1 VGPSPQFVQRANL
14 VRQRHAL
21 TSRPMKRRILVASV
35 SALVLSLSACSSS
48 EESTSST
55 STAADAGNAS
65 EQLRDQ
71 RYCEI
76 IPATR
81 DKATISS
88 EVYNTLGLNDCPA
101 EVWVTIT
108 EDTVNEEY
116 GSLQAKING
125 PRHWMMDTIIG
136 KGQTVDSPTFT
147 FGGPSGIE
155 MQRRAVIET
164 KVGEDTVG
172 DAYYVPNAVQ
182 RDTVFV
188 YNAGQ
193 PVFELTDPDGQT
205 YMMQSYSQIVDPEL
219 SYDQL
224 ADLGAR
230 LALPDGWTYSTRVL
244 EEEFQLTTEQTEG
257 IAYVINDDLVNS
269 YQRAS

>member
-1 VGPSPQFVQRANL
+1 
-14 VRQRHAL
+14 
-21 TSRPMKRRILVASV
+21 MKRRILLVSV
-35 SALVLSLSACSSS
+35 SALVLVLSACASS
-48 EESTSST
+48 EEAATSSSSA

-101 EVWVTIT
+101 DSWVTIT

-116 GSLQAKING
+116 GSLQAKLNG

-147 FGGPSGIE
+147 FGGESGIE

-193 PVFELTDPDGQT
+193 PVFELTDPEGHV

-224 ADLGAR
+224 ADLGER
-230 LALPDGWTYSTRVL
+230 LALPQGWTYSTRVL
-244 EEEFQLTTEQTEG
+244 DEEFQLTTEQTDG
-257 IAYVINDDLVNS
+257 TAYVINDDLVNS